1 MCVLPK
7 NGANGAVPGQSHFLT
22 VQPRCS
28 HGAATVQPRCSHG
41 GSPPVL
47 RRPQAGM
54 SGPTAMTRRV
64 PPPDWA
70 QPGGLGLGAASA
82 PRPRFCAGRRPAC
95 PNPTRPFV
103 RNCGNPFGQKPPL
116 TWPFVR
122 NVRKPLQTE
131 TASDLGFCAELLNLL
146 IKLYREE

>member
-1 MCVLPK
+1 MP
-7 NGANGAVPGQSHFLT
+7 PGSA
-22 VQPRCS
+22 P
-28 HGAATVQPRCSHG
+28 AAGRHVWPDGDDQKG
-41 GSPPVL
+41 PP
-47 RRPQAGM
+47 
-54 SGPTAMTRRV
+54 TRLGTT
-64 PPPDWA
+64 
-70 QPGGLGLGAASA
+70 GGLGLGAASA

-131 TASDLGFCAELLNLL
+131 TASDLGFCAEPKIQKPPLTWAFVRNS
-146 IKLYREE
+146 